1 VPLAQSGKLARMAP
15 ATNGEAWW
23 SALPDSAW
31 LDAHPLVH
39 LAGECLLT
47 ALAGLLVWW
56 VGDRIVR
63 RLSAHLPMAPTFVRF
78 TRSTVRILLPL
89 LFVQVSLAD
98 ADPAFPKVRHWVA
111 IAVILLVTTLIVR
124 LIQAA
129 AQVVEDRHP
138 VNVPSNLQ
146 AREIQTKTR
155 VLARI
160 AMFVVGLIGM
170 ASVLMTFPAAKQLGA
185 SLLASAGVAGIAA
198 GLAARPVLGN
208 LIAGIQI
215 ALTQPIRIDDVLIVE
230 NEWGR
235 VEEIT
240 MTYVVIRIWDD
251 RRLVV
256 PLEYFIEK
264 PFQNW
269 TRQTSDLIGSVFFW
283 VDYRMPIPPLRE
295 ALQRICAETPLWDG
309 RLCLLQVTDISERAA
324 QLRVLVS
331 SRDANT
337 GWDLRCLVREQLLA
351 FMHTTY
357 PEHLPQLRAGVLG
370 SQPDAPHAL
379 GAHERPST
387 GPGTRQVPITP

>member
-1 VPLAQSGKLARMAP
+1 MTP

-23 SALPDSAW
+23 TALPDSAW
-31 LDAHPLVH
+31 LDAHPL
-39 LAGECLLT
+39 LLLMGECLL
-47 ALAGLLVWW
+47 AAVAGLVLWW
-56 VGDRIVR
+56 VGDRIAR
-63 RLSAHLPMAPTFVRF
+63 RLSAHLPMAPAFVRY
-78 TRSTVRILLPL
+78 TRSTVRMLLPL

-98 ADPAFPKVRHWVA
+98 AEPSLPKLRHWVA
-111 IAVILLVTTLIVR
+111 IAVIVLVSTLIIR

-129 AQVVEDRHP
+129 AQIVEDRHP
-138 VNVPSNLQ
+138 VNVPGNLQ
-146 AREIQTKTR
+146 AREIQTKSR

-160 AMFVVGLIGM
+160 AMFIVGLIGT

-240 MTYVVIRIWDD
+240 MTYVVVRIWDD

-295 ALQRICAETPLWDG
+295 ALQRICAATPLWDG
-309 RLCLLQVTDISERAA
+309 RVCILQVTDISERAA

-331 SRDANT
+331 SRDAAIN
-337 GWDLRCLVREQLLA
+337 WDLRCLVREELLA
-351 FMHTTY
+351 FMQQTY
-357 PEHLPQLRAGVLG
+357 PEHLPHLRASMQG
-370 SQPDAPHAL
+370 SAPDLPHPSAAHLMPTSPPFAP
-379 GAHERPST
+379 P
-387 GPGTRQVPITP
+387 P